1 MKINFG
7 GMTETLAHKLGE
19 FCRKLKENNKENIE
33 KLNLFF
39 NNLKEKFEDGFYD
52 KKSEENVE
60 EEVNESKEIN
70 NEGEFLS

>member
-1 MKINFG
+1 
-7 GMTETLAHKLGE
+7 MTETLAHKLGE

-60 EEVNESKEIN
+60 EQEEVNEPKEKN
-70 NEGEFLS
+70 NEDEFLS